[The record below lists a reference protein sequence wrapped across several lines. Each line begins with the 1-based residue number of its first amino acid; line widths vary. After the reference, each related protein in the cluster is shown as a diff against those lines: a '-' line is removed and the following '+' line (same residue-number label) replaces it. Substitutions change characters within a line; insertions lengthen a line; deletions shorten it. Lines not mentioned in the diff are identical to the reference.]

1 MTTVQELIAHLQKFP
16 PDMRVMQ
23 YEPADCEAG
32 TYVDLDLGNVFS
44 MTRTNDTKVCCIDL
58 DG

>member
-1 MTTVQELIAHLQKFP
+1 MTTVQELIVHLQKFP

-32 TYVDLDLGNVFS
+32 VHVDLDLSNVFELN
-44 MTRTNDTKVCCIDL
+44 RTNGTKVCCIDL